1 MENSGEKRPE
11 DLSGMGPK
19 EAREYIFHHIATLKL
34 TEKELEEAENTR
46 TKWEKRVELARSKGD
61 ETLALGA
68 EGEAEKAKARADT
81 LRGEIGEL
89 RGQIE
94 TMLRQIPGLA
104 ARERRIDPDL
114 LEQELLM
121 ALGHLPGDE
130 EKAGAERA
138 FKDLEQKTAAETALD
153 ALKAKMGR
161 NGGAS

>member
-1 MENSGEKRPE
+1 
-11 DLSGMGPK
+11 MGPK
-19 EAREYIFHHIATLKL
+19 EAREYIFHHITALKL
-34 TEKELEEAENTR
+34 TEKELEEAENAR
-46 TKWEKRVELARSKGD
+46 AKWEKRVELARSKGD

-68 EGEAEKAKARADT
+68 EGEAEKAGGRIDT

-94 TMLRQIPGLA
+94 TMRRQLPGLA

-130 EKAGAERA
+130 EKAGTEGA
-138 FKDLEQKTAAETALD
+138 FKDLEQNSAAETALE